1 MVTPIR
7 KRTFRLP
14 DDEAK
19 YVDDK
24 VASGA
29 YASGSEVV
37 RAGLRALQDWDAPVE
52 RWLLEE
58 VAPAYDA
65 MNADPSRAIPA
76 GTVFSELRS
85 QGHRAVK
92 RNS

>member
-1 MVTPIR
+1 
-7 KRTFRLP
+7 LH
-14 DDEAK
+14 
-19 YVDDK
+19 
-24 VASGA
+24 
-29 YASGSEVV
+29 
-37 RAGLRALQDWDAPVE
+37 ALQERDAAVE

-85 QGHRAVK
+85 RGPRVVK